1 MWYYIST
8 ITGSANYQN
17 LDGKFAKLALTGVSD
32 EKPYQSSFPFS
43 ENPNSS
49 VYSHKASPQKYGF
62 ESPKG
67 GKVVLSDSSNK
78 ADVNYYTK
86 VESQSGKMMMLDDVS
101 DAIVLKTEHEDGL
114 KVTGHHYGEK
124 VLVGPGPG
132 PRSVTLE
139 ANQNVFIEAD
149 NGSLN
154 ADVKGG
160 YQLNIRNETCNVP
173 ALRPMPLD
181 PKCGEV
187 NIESNANS
195 INIQAHNRNFLY
207 DPTSHTMPAKGVFID
222 ASMFQGVVQIKAG
235 RGGVEIFSDGDI
247 DFNCAG
253 NFNVNALGDINFR
266 AASTVAGN
274 YQAWSANPAPFLHPP
289 TGGGFVNLN
298 PITPLPSDTKKPI
311 PTFNNDQLYPVG

>member
-1 MWYYIST
+1 M
-8 ITGSANYQN
+8 G
-17 LDGKFAKLALTGVSD
+17 
-32 EKPYQSSFPFS
+32 
-43 ENPNSS
+43 
-49 VYSHKASPQKYGF
+49 
-62 ESPKG
+62 SPKG
-67 GKVVLSDSSNK
+67 GKLVISDSSNEE
-78 ADVNYYTK
+78 DVNYYTK
-86 VESQSGKMMMLDDVS
+86 VESQSGKMMMLDDVADS
-101 DAIVLKTEHEDGL
+101 IVLKTEHEDGL

-160 YQLNIRNETCNVP
+160 YQLNVRNQSCNIP

-181 PKCGEV
+181 PKVGEV
-187 NIESNANS
+187 NIESTANS

-274 YQAWSANPAPFLHPP
+274 YQAWSANPAPLLHPP